1 MKFLL
6 KKTDFFKN
14 CVKTNNLDSIKHF
27 EQTQDA
33 LRKNIEISKRKLYSE
48 LSRVLATNNKT
59 NPKYYGL

>member
-1 MKFLL
+1 MS
-6 KKTDFFKN
+6 N
-14 CVKTNNLDSIKHF
+14 
-27 EQTQDA
+27 QTILTQTGQMQDA